1 MCNVNNNY
9 MDYFNQFIK
18 NNDWQSFADIID
30 FSMLIEDIVNKFNE
44 KELESIACGL
54 SKHMDLLLKECN
66 GDIKR

>member
-1 MCNVNNNY
+1 MNNNY

-30 FSMLIEDIVNKFNE
+30 FSMPIEDIVNKFNE
-44 KELESIACGL
+44 KELEPIAFGL
-54 SKHMDLLLKECN
+54 SKHMDLLLKECS

>member
-44 KELESIACGL
+44 KELESIAFGL